1 MKLLNFIK
9 KISKNNSS
17 EIVIQ
22 QSEEEYY
29 EQLFTKNLKWSSPN
43 PNYEEELRWKII
55 KIFVEKG
62 ITSLKGNEP
71 VSILDLGCGRG
82 WLTNLL
88 SKYGTTTGIE
98 PVKPVVEYAEKLFPE
113 INFLVGNS
121 KTILK
126 NNRNTF
132 NFVVSSE
139 VIEHVPDVEKA
150 NFIDDIANL
159 LKPDG
164 FLVLTTPR
172 KEAQKEWNKFLSSNQ
187 PVEEW
192 ISETELENL
201 VTKKH
206 FKTIEMKRI
215 PITLM
220 ENIPQIEVYQLWLF
234 QKVTTCKI

>member
-43 PNYEEELRWKII
+43 PNYEEELRWEII

-150 NFIDDIANL
+150 NFIDDIAAEATDCYTKESEEKRVKRL
-159 LKPDG
+159 Y
-164 FLVLTTPR
+164 R
-172 KEAQKEWNKFLSSNQ
+172 KLYK
-187 PVEEW
+187 
-192 ISETELENL
+192 
-201 VTKKH
+201 
-206 FKTIEMKRI
+206 
-215 PITLM
+215 
-220 ENIPQIEVYQLWLF
+220 
-234 QKVTTCKI
+234 